1 VYFTRYFCLIKTEKY
16 DIILNEILKMEVEVK
31 MTDVKEIAYKRYQE
45 WLENVT
51 EESKEELFHLKDNE
65 DEIIDRFYKDLDF
78 GTGGLRGIM
87 GVGTNRMNVYSVAR
101 ATQGFSNY
109 LKRYKDFPSVVIA
122 YDTRRNS
129 DLFAKVAARVLAA
142 NNVNVYIFD
151 QVAPTPLLSFAVRKL
166 RTDGGIIVTASHN
179 PPEYNGYKVYT
190 SDGTQAVPQYANKI
204 TSEIE
209 KIDYF
214 KDIKMASFEEALN
227 SEQINMLDESIFND
241 YLDEIEGYIRSLNPK
256 MDKKPVIV
264 YTPLYGAALKL
275 VEGILK
281 RLGFEYSLVEEQS
294 KIDPSFS
301 TLKVPNPEE
310 KEAFELALKKAK
322 EIDADLVLATD
333 PDGDRIG
340 VFEKYKGNY
349 VSFTGNQVGVMLSHY
364 LLSKFSEFSSLKPDD
379 YIVKTIVTTDMVK
392 PIAQEFNV
400 KIEETLT
407 GFKYIGEKIENYMNS
422 GRKFIFGFEES
433 YGYLANDHVRDKDA
447 VIAAALISVMS
458 SEMLS
463 EMKTLTEYLKDLK
476 ERYGYYDEKLLSFTF
491 EGFEGTQK
499 IKRIM
504 NKMRKTPPI
513 KVGDFTLKE
522 TLDYLN
528 QIEGFP
534 KSDVVE
540 LRYSNIKIIARPS
553 GTEPKIKFYILVKSS
568 SEQKSVKLIK
578 EAEQAISEIVNV

>member
-1 VYFTRYFCLIKTEKY
+1 
-16 DIILNEILKMEVEVK
+16 ME
-31 MTDVKEIAYKRYQE
+31 DVKEVAYKRYQQ
-45 WLENVT
+45 WLENVADDF
-51 EESKEELFHLKDNE
+51 KEELLRLKDNE
-65 DEIIDRFYKDLDF
+65 KEIVDRFYKDLEF

-87 GVGTNRMNVYSVAR
+87 GVGTNRMNVYTVAR
-101 ATQGFSNY
+101 ATQGFANY
-109 LKRYKDFPSVVIA
+109 LKKHKDFPSVVIA
-122 YDTRRNS
+122 YDTRRTS
-129 DLFAKVAARVLAA
+129 DLFAKVAARVLAG
-142 NNVNVYIFD
+142 NHVNVYIFD

-166 RTDGGIIVTASHN
+166 KTDGGIIITASHN

-190 SDGTQAVPQYANKI
+190 SDGTQAVPKYANEI

-209 KIDYF
+209 KLDYF
-214 KDIKMASFEEALN
+214 KDIKITGFEEAVN
-227 SEQINMLDESIFND
+227 SEKINILNESIFND
-241 YLDEIEGYIRSLNPK
+241 YLDEIEAYIRSLNPK
-256 MDKKPVIV
+256 MDKKPIIV

-340 VFEKYKGNY
+340 VFEKYKGDY

-392 PIAQEFNV
+392 PIAEEFNV
-400 KIEETLT
+400 IIEETLT

-463 EMKTLTEYLKDLK
+463 KMKTLTEYLKDLK
-476 ERYGYYDEKLLSFTF
+476 ERYGHYDEKLLSFTF

-499 IKRIM
+499 IRRIM

-528 QIEGFP
+528 GIEGFP
-534 KSDVVE
+534 RSDVVE

-553 GTEPKIKFYILVKSS
+553 GTEPKIKFYIMVKGS
-568 SEQKSVKLIK
+568 SENESSKLIK
-578 EAEQAISEIVNV
+578 DAEQAVSEIVNV

>member
-1 VYFTRYFCLIKTEKY
+1 
-16 DIILNEILKMEVEVK
+16 MG
-31 MTDVKEIAYKRYQE
+31 DVKEIAYKRYQQ

-51 EESKEELFHLKDNE
+51 DDFKEELLRLKDNE
-65 DEIIDRFYKDLDF
+65 DEIIDRFYKDLEF

-87 GVGTNRMNVYSVAR
+87 GVGTNRMNVYIVAR
-101 ATQGFSNY
+101 ATQGFANY
-109 LKRYKDFPSVVIA
+109 LKKYKDFPSVVIA
-122 YDTRRNS
+122 YDTRMNS

-142 NNVNVYIFD
+142 NNVNVHIFD
-151 QVAPTPLLSFAVRKL
+151 QVAPTPLLSFSVRKL
-166 RTDGGIIVTASHN
+166 KADGGIIITASHN

-190 SDGTQAVPQYANKI
+190 SDGTQAVPKYANEI

-209 KIDYF
+209 KLDYF
-214 KDIKMASFEEALN
+214 KDIKMMNFEEAVN
-227 SEQINMLDESIFND
+227 SEKINILNESIFND

-275 VEGILK
+275 VEGILN
-281 RLGFEYSLVEEQS
+281 RLGFEFSLVEEQS

-340 VFEKYKGNY
+340 VFEKYKGDY

-400 KIEETLT
+400 KVEETLT
-407 GFKYIGEKIENYMNS
+407 GFKYIGEKIEKYIGS

-447 VIAAALISVMS
+447 IIAAALISVMS
-458 SEMLS
+458 SELLS
-463 EMKTLTEYLKDLK
+463 KMKTLTEYLKDLK

-504 NKMRKTPPI
+504 NKMRKNPPI
-513 KVGDFTLKE
+513 KIGDFTLKE

-528 QIEGFP
+528 GIEGFP

-540 LRYSNIKIIARPS
+540 LRYSNVKIIARPS
-553 GTEPKIKFYILVKSS
+553 GTEPKIKFYIMVKSTSENES
-568 SEQKSVKLIK
+568 SKLIK
-578 EAEQAISEIVNV
+578 DAEQAISELVNV

>member
-1 VYFTRYFCLIKTEKY
+1 
-16 DIILNEILKMEVEVK
+16 ME
-31 MTDVKEIAYKRYQE
+31 DVKEVAYKRYQQ
-45 WLENVT
+45 WLESVT
-51 EESKEELFHLKDNE
+51 DDFKEELLRLKDNE
-65 DEIIDRFYKDLDF
+65 EEIIDRFYKDLEF

-87 GVGTNRMNVYSVAR
+87 GVGTNRMNVYTVAR
-101 ATQGFSNY
+101 ATQGFANY
-109 LKRYKDFPSVVIA
+109 LKKYKDFPSVVIA
-122 YDTRRNS
+122 YDTRLNS

-142 NNVNVYIFD
+142 NNVNVHIFD
-151 QVAPTPLLSFAVRKL
+151 QVAPTPLLSFTVRKL
-166 RTDGGIIVTASHN
+166 KADGGIIITASHN
-179 PPEYNGYKVYT
+179 PPQYNGYKVYT
-190 SDGTQAVPQYANKI
+190 SDGTQAVPQYANEI

-209 KIDYF
+209 KLDYF
-214 KDIKMASFEEALN
+214 KDIKMMGFEEAVN
-227 SEQINMLDESIFND
+227 SEKINILSESIFND

-256 MDKKPVIV
+256 MDKKPLIV

-275 VEGILK
+275 VEGILN
-281 RLGFEYSLVEEQS
+281 RLGFEFSLVEEQS

-322 EIDADLVLATD
+322 EIDADLILATD

-340 VFEKYKGNY
+340 VFEKYKGDY
-349 VSFTGNQVGVMLSHY
+349 VSFTGNQIGVMLAHY
-364 LLSKFSEFSSLKPDD
+364 LLSKFREFSSLKPDD

-392 PIAQEFNV
+392 PIAQEFDV
-400 KIEETLT
+400 KVEETLT
-407 GFKYIGEKIENYMNS
+407 GFKYIGEKIEKYLGS
-422 GRKFIFGFEES
+422 GKKFIFGFEES

-447 VIAAALISVMS
+447 IIAAALISVMS
-458 SEMLS
+458 SESLS
-463 EMKTLTEYLKDLK
+463 KLKTLTEYLKDLK

-504 NKMRKTPPI
+504 SKMRKNPPI

-528 QIEGFP
+528 GIEGFP

-540 LRYSNIKIIARPS
+540 LRYSNVKIIARPS
-553 GTEPKIKFYILVKSS
+553 GTEPKIKFYIMVKSS
-568 SEQKSVKLIK
+568 SENESRKLIK
-578 EAEQAISEIVNV
+578 DAEQAISEIVNV

>member
-1 VYFTRYFCLIKTEKY
+1 
-16 DIILNEILKMEVEVK
+16 MEVEGK

-51 EESKEELFHLKDNE
+51 EESKEELYHLKDNE

-87 GVGTNRMNVYSVAR
+87 GVGTNRMNVYTVAR
-101 ATQGFSNY
+101 ATQGFANY

>member
-1 VYFTRYFCLIKTEKY
+1 
-16 DIILNEILKMEVEVK
+16 MEVGSE
-31 MTDVKEIAYKRYQE
+31 MEDVKEIAYKRYQQ

-51 EESKEELFHLKDNE
+51 EDFKEELMRLKDNE
-65 DEIIDRFYKDLDF
+65 DEIIDRFYKDLEF

-87 GVGTNRMNVYSVAR
+87 GVGTNRMNVYTVAR
-101 ATQGFSNY
+101 ATQGFANY
-109 LKRYKDFPSVVIA
+109 LKKYKDFPSVVIA
-122 YDTRRNS
+122 YDTRNNS

-142 NNVNVYIFD
+142 NNVNVHIFD
-151 QVAPTPLLSFAVRKL
+151 QVAPTPLLSFTVRKL
-166 RTDGGIIVTASHN
+166 KTDGGIVITASHN

-190 SDGTQAVPQYANKI
+190 SDGTQAVPQYANEI
-204 TSEIE
+204 TAEIE
-209 KIDYF
+209 KLDYF
-214 KDIKMASFEEALN
+214 KDIKMMSFEEAVN
-227 SEQINMLDESIFND
+227 SEKINILNETIFND

-256 MDKKPVIV
+256 MDKKPLIV

-275 VEGILK
+275 VKGILD
-281 RLGFEYSLVEEQS
+281 RLGFELSLVEEQS
-294 KIDPSFS
+294 KVDPSFS

-322 EIDADLVLATD
+322 EIDANLVLATD

-340 VFEKYKGNY
+340 IFEKYKGDY
-349 VSFTGNQVGVMLSHY
+349 VSFTGNQVGVMLAHY
-364 LLSKFSEFSSLKPDD
+364 LLSKFREFSSLNPDD

-400 KIEETLT
+400 KVEETLT
-407 GFKYIGEKIENYMNS
+407 GFKYIGEKIEKYIGS

-447 VIAAALISVMS
+447 IIAAALISVMS
-458 SEMLS
+458 SELLS
-463 EMKTLTEYLKDLK
+463 KMKTLTEYLKDLK

-528 QIEGFP
+528 GIEGFP

-540 LRYSNIKIIARPS
+540 LRYSNVKIIARPS
-553 GTEPKIKFYILVKSS
+553 GTEPKIKFYIMVKSS
-568 SEQKSVKLIK
+568 SENESRKLIK
-578 EAEQAISEIVNV
+578 DAEQVISEIVNV

>member
-1 VYFTRYFCLIKTEKY
+1 
-16 DIILNEILKMEVEVK
+16 MES
-31 MTDVKEIAYKRYQE
+31 VKEIAYKRYQQ

-51 EESKEELFHLKDNE
+51 DDFKEELFRLKDNE
-65 DEIIDRFYKDLDF
+65 DEIIDRFYKDLEF

-87 GVGTNRMNVYSVAR
+87 GVGTNRMNVYTVAR
-101 ATQGFSNY
+101 ATQGFANY

-190 SDGTQAVPQYANKI
+190 SDGTQAVPQYANEI

-214 KDIKMASFEEALN
+214 KDIKMASFEEAVN

-275 VEGILK
+275 VEGILN
-281 RLGFEYSLVEEQS
+281 RLGFEFSLVEEQS

-340 VFEKYKGNY
+340 VFEKYKGDY

-400 KIEETLT
+400 KVEETLT

-447 VIAAALISVMS
+447 VIVAALISVIG
-458 SEMLS
+458 SELLS
-463 EMKTLTEYLKDLK
+463 KMKTLTEYLKDLK

-491 EGFEGTQK
+491 EGFEGAQK

-504 NKMRKTPPI
+504 SKMRKTPPI

-528 QIEGFP
+528 EIEGFP

-568 SEQKSVKLIK
+568 SEQESVKLIK

>member
-1 VYFTRYFCLIKTEKY
+1 
-16 DIILNEILKMEVEVK
+16 MEVGSE
-31 MTDVKEIAYKRYQE
+31 MEDVKEIAYKRYQQ

-51 EESKEELFHLKDNE
+51 EDFKEELMRLKDNE
-65 DEIIDRFYKDLDF
+65 DEIIDRFYKDLEF

-87 GVGTNRMNVYSVAR
+87 GVGTNRMNVYTVAR
-101 ATQGFSNY
+101 ATQGFANY
-109 LKRYKDFPSVVIA
+109 LKKYKDFPSVVIA
-122 YDTRRNS
+122 YDTRNNS

-142 NNVNVYIFD
+142 NNVNVHIFD
-151 QVAPTPLLSFAVRKL
+151 QVAPTPLLSFTVRKL
-166 RTDGGIIVTASHN
+166 KTDGGIVITASHN

-190 SDGTQAVPQYANKI
+190 SDGTQAVPQYANEI
-204 TSEIE
+204 TAEIE
-209 KIDYF
+209 KLDYF
-214 KDIKMASFEEALN
+214 KDIKMMSFEEAVN
-227 SEQINMLDESIFND
+227 SEKINILNETIFND

-256 MDKKPVIV
+256 MDKKPLIV

-275 VEGILK
+275 VEGILN
-281 RLGFEYSLVEEQS
+281 RLGFELSLVEEQS
-294 KIDPSFS
+294 KVDPSFS

-322 EIDADLVLATD
+322 EIDANLVLATD

-340 VFEKYKGNY
+340 IFEKYNGDY
-349 VSFTGNQVGVMLSHY
+349 VSFTGNQVGVMLAHY
-364 LLSKFSEFSSLKPDD
+364 LLSKFREFSSLNPDD

-400 KIEETLT
+400 KVEETLT
-407 GFKYIGEKIENYMNS
+407 GFKYIGEKIEKYIGS

-447 VIAAALISVMS
+447 IIAAALISVMS
-458 SEMLS
+458 SELLS
-463 EMKTLTEYLKDLK
+463 KMKTLTEYLKDLK

-528 QIEGFP
+528 GIEGFP

-540 LRYSNIKIIARPS
+540 LRYSNVKIIARPS
-553 GTEPKIKFYILVKSS
+553 GTEPKIKFYIMVKSS
-568 SEQKSVKLIK
+568 SENESRKLIK
-578 EAEQAISEIVNV
+578 DAEQVISEIVNV

>member
-1 VYFTRYFCLIKTEKY
+1 
-16 DIILNEILKMEVEVK
+16 MEVGSE
-31 MTDVKEIAYKRYQE
+31 MEDVKEIAYKRYQQ

-51 EESKEELFHLKDNE
+51 EDFKEELMRLKDNE
-65 DEIIDRFYKDLDF
+65 DEIIDRFYKDLEF

-87 GVGTNRMNVYSVAR
+87 GVGTNRMNVYTVAR
-101 ATQGFSNY
+101 ATQGFANY
-109 LKRYKDFPSVVIA
+109 LKKYKDFPSVVIA
-122 YDTRRNS
+122 YDTRNNS

-142 NNVNVYIFD
+142 NNVNVHIFD
-151 QVAPTPLLSFAVRKL
+151 QVAPTPLLSFTVRKL
-166 RTDGGIIVTASHN
+166 KTDGGIVITASHN

-190 SDGTQAVPQYANKI
+190 SDGTQAVPKYANEI
-204 TSEIE
+204 TAEIE
-209 KIDYF
+209 KLDYF
-214 KDIKMASFEEALN
+214 KDIKMMSFEEAVN
-227 SEQINMLDESIFND
+227 SEKINILNETIFND

-256 MDKKPVIV
+256 MDKKPLIV

-275 VEGILK
+275 VKGILD
-281 RLGFEYSLVEEQS
+281 RLGFELSLVEEQS

-322 EIDADLVLATD
+322 EIDANLVLATD

-340 VFEKYKGNY
+340 IFEKYKGDY
-349 VSFTGNQVGVMLSHY
+349 VSFTGNQVGVMLAHY
-364 LLSKFSEFSSLKPDD
+364 LLSKFREFSSLNPDD

-400 KIEETLT
+400 KVEETLT
-407 GFKYIGEKIENYMNS
+407 GFKYIGEKIEKYIGS

-447 VIAAALISVMS
+447 IIAAALISVMS
-458 SEMLS
+458 SELLS
-463 EMKTLTEYLKDLK
+463 KMKTLTEYLKDLK

-528 QIEGFP
+528 GIEGFP

-540 LRYSNIKIIARPS
+540 LRYSNVKIIARPS
-553 GTEPKIKFYILVKSS
+553 GTEPKIKFYIMVKSS
-568 SEQKSVKLIK
+568 SENESRKLIK
-578 EAEQAISEIVNV
+578 DAEQVISEIVNV

>member
-1 VYFTRYFCLIKTEKY
+1 
-16 DIILNEILKMEVEVK
+16 MEVEVK

>member
-1 VYFTRYFCLIKTEKY
+1 
-16 DIILNEILKMEVEVK
+16 MEVGSE
-31 MTDVKEIAYKRYQE
+31 MEDVKEVAYKRYQQ
-45 WLENVT
+45 WLENVADDF
-51 EESKEELFHLKDNE
+51 KEELLRLKDNE
-65 DEIIDRFYKDLDF
+65 KEIVDRFYKDLEF

-87 GVGTNRMNVYSVAR
+87 GVGTNRMNVYTVAR
-101 ATQGFSNY
+101 ATQGFANY
-109 LKRYKDFPSVVIA
+109 LKKHKDFPSVVIA
-122 YDTRRNS
+122 YDTRRTS
-129 DLFAKVAARVLAA
+129 GLFAKVAARVLAG

-166 RTDGGIIVTASHN
+166 KTDGGIIITASHN

-190 SDGTQAVPQYANKI
+190 SDGTQAVPKYANEI

-209 KIDYF
+209 KLDYF
-214 KDIKMASFEEALN
+214 KDIKITGFEEAVN
-227 SEQINMLDESIFND
+227 SEKINILNESIFND
-241 YLDEIEGYIRSLNPK
+241 YLDEIEAYIRSLNPK
-256 MDKKPVIV
+256 MDKNPVIV

-340 VFEKYKGNY
+340 VFEKYKGDY

-392 PIAQEFNV
+392 PIAEEFNV

-463 EMKTLTEYLKDLK
+463 KMKTLTEYLKDLK
-476 ERYGYYDEKLLSFTF
+476 ERYGHYDEKLLSFTF

-528 QIEGFP
+528 GIEGFP

-553 GTEPKIKFYILVKSS
+553 GTEPKIKFYIMVKGS
-568 SEQKSVKLIK
+568 SENESSKLIK
-578 EAEQAISEIVNV
+578 DAEQAVSEIVNV

>member
-1 VYFTRYFCLIKTEKY
+1 
-16 DIILNEILKMEVEVK
+16 MEVGSE
-31 MTDVKEIAYKRYQE
+31 MEDVKEVAYKRYQQ
-45 WLENVT
+45 WLENVADDF
-51 EESKEELFHLKDNE
+51 KEELLRLKDNE
-65 DEIIDRFYKDLDF
+65 KEIVDRFYKDLEF

-87 GVGTNRMNVYSVAR
+87 GVGTNRMNVYTVAR
-101 ATQGFSNY
+101 ATQGFANY
-109 LKRYKDFPSVVIA
+109 LKKHKDFPSVVIA
-122 YDTRRNS
+122 YDTRRTS
-129 DLFAKVAARVLAA
+129 DLFAKVAARVLAG
-142 NNVNVYIFD
+142 NHVNVYIFD

-166 RTDGGIIVTASHN
+166 KTDGGIIITASHN

-190 SDGTQAVPQYANKI
+190 SDGTQAVPKYANEI

-209 KIDYF
+209 KLDYF
-214 KDIKMASFEEALN
+214 KDIKITGFEEAVN
-227 SEQINMLDESIFND
+227 SEKINILNESIFND
-241 YLDEIEGYIRSLNPK
+241 YLDEIEAYIRSLNPK
-256 MDKKPVIV
+256 MDKKPIIV

-340 VFEKYKGNY
+340 VFEKYKGDY

-392 PIAQEFNV
+392 PIAEEFNV
-400 KIEETLT
+400 IIEETLT

-463 EMKTLTEYLKDLK
+463 KMKTLTEYLKDLK
-476 ERYGYYDEKLLSFTF
+476 ERYGHYDEKLLSFTF

-499 IKRIM
+499 IRRIM

-528 QIEGFP
+528 GIEGFP
-534 KSDVVE
+534 RSDVVE

-553 GTEPKIKFYILVKSS
+553 GTEPKIKFYIMVKGS
-568 SEQKSVKLIK
+568 SENESSKLIK
-578 EAEQAISEIVNV
+578 DAEQAVSEIVNV

>member
-1 VYFTRYFCLIKTEKY
+1 
-16 DIILNEILKMEVEVK
+16 

-87 GVGTNRMNVYSVAR
+87 GVGTNRMNVYTVAR
-101 ATQGFSNY
+101 ATQGFANY

-190 SDGTQAVPQYANKI
+190 SDGTQAVPLYANKI

>member
-1 VYFTRYFCLIKTEKY
+1 
-16 DIILNEILKMEVEVK
+16 MES
-31 MTDVKEIAYKRYQE
+31 VKEIAYKRYQQ

-51 EESKEELFHLKDNE
+51 DDFKEELFRLKDNE
-65 DEIIDRFYKDLDF
+65 DEIIDRFYKDLEF

-87 GVGTNRMNVYSVAR
+87 GVGTNRMNVYTVAR
-101 ATQGFSNY
+101 ATQGFANY
-109 LKRYKDFPSVVIA
+109 LKKYKDFPSVVIA
-122 YDTRRNS
+122 YDTRMNS

-142 NNVNVYIFD
+142 NNVNVHIFD
-151 QVAPTPLLSFAVRKL
+151 QVAPTPLLSFTVRKL
-166 RTDGGIIVTASHN
+166 KADGGIIITASHN

-190 SDGTQAVPQYANKI
+190 SDGTQAVPQYANEI

-209 KIDYF
+209 KLDYF
-214 KDIKMASFEEALN
+214 KDIKLMSFEEAIN
-227 SEQINMLDESIFND
+227 SEKINILNESIFND

-275 VEGILK
+275 VEGILN
-281 RLGFEYSLVEEQS
+281 RLGFEFSLVEEQA
-294 KIDPSFS
+294 KIDHSFS

-322 EIDADLVLATD
+322 EKDADLVLATD

-340 VFEKYKGNY
+340 VFEKYKGDY

-364 LLSKFSEFSSLKPDD
+364 LLSKFKEFSSLKPDD

-400 KIEETLT
+400 KVEETLT
-407 GFKYIGEKIENYMNS
+407 GFKYIGEKIEKYMGS

-447 VIAAALISVMS
+447 IIAVALISVMS
-458 SEMLS
+458 SELLS
-463 EMKTLTEYLKDLK
+463 KMKTLTEYLKDLK

-504 NKMRKTPPI
+504 TKMRKNPPI
-513 KVGDFTLKE
+513 KIGDFNLKE

-528 QIEGFP
+528 GIEGFP

-540 LRYSNIKIIARPS
+540 LRYSNVKIIARPS
-553 GTEPKIKFYILVKSS
+553 GTEPKIKFYIMVKSA
-568 SEQKSVKLIK
+568 SENESGKLIK
-578 EAEQAISEIVNV
+578 DAEQAISEIVNV

>member
-1 VYFTRYFCLIKTEKY
+1 
-16 DIILNEILKMEVEVK
+16 MEVGSE
-31 MTDVKEIAYKRYQE
+31 MEDVKEIAYKRYQQ

-51 EESKEELFHLKDNE
+51 EDFKEELMRLKDNE
-65 DEIIDRFYKDLDF
+65 DEIIDRFYKDLEF

-87 GVGTNRMNVYSVAR
+87 GVGTNRMNVYTVAR
-101 ATQGFSNY
+101 ATQGFANY
-109 LKRYKDFPSVVIA
+109 LKKYKDFPSVVIA
-122 YDTRRNS
+122 YDTRNNS

-142 NNVNVYIFD
+142 NNVNVHIFD
-151 QVAPTPLLSFAVRKL
+151 QVAPTPLLSFTVRKL
-166 RTDGGIIVTASHN
+166 KTDGGIVITASHN

-190 SDGTQAVPQYANKI
+190 SDGTQAVPQYANEI
-204 TSEIE
+204 TAEIE
-209 KIDYF
+209 KLDYF
-214 KDIKMASFEEALN
+214 KDIKMMSFEEAVN
-227 SEQINMLDESIFND
+227 SEKINILNETIFND

-256 MDKKPVIV
+256 MDKKPLIV

-275 VEGILK
+275 VKGILD
-281 RLGFEYSLVEEQS
+281 RLGFELSLVEEQS
-294 KIDPSFS
+294 KVDPSFS

-322 EIDADLVLATD
+322 EIDANLVLATD

-340 VFEKYKGNY
+340 IFEKYNGDY
-349 VSFTGNQVGVMLSHY
+349 VSFTGNQVGVMLAHY
-364 LLSKFSEFSSLKPDD
+364 LLSKFREFSSLNPDD

-400 KIEETLT
+400 KVEETLT
-407 GFKYIGEKIENYMNS
+407 GFKYIGEKIEKYIGS

-447 VIAAALISVMS
+447 IIAAALISVMS
-458 SEMLS
+458 SELLS
-463 EMKTLTEYLKDLK
+463 KMKTLTEYLKDLK

-528 QIEGFP
+528 GIEGFP

-540 LRYSNIKIIARPS
+540 LRYSNVKIIARPS
-553 GTEPKIKFYILVKSS
+553 GTEPKIKFYIMVKSS
-568 SEQKSVKLIK
+568 SENESRKLIK
-578 EAEQAISEIVNV
+578 DAEQVISEIVNV

>member
-1 VYFTRYFCLIKTEKY
+1 
-16 DIILNEILKMEVEVK
+16 
-31 MTDVKEIAYKRYQE
+31 
-45 WLENVT
+45 
-51 EESKEELFHLKDNE
+51 
-65 DEIIDRFYKDLDF
+65 
-78 GTGGLRGIM
+78 
-87 GVGTNRMNVYSVAR
+87 
-101 ATQGFSNY
+101 
-109 LKRYKDFPSVVIA
+109 
-122 YDTRRNS
+122 
-129 DLFAKVAARVLAA
+129 
-142 NNVNVYIFD
+142 
-151 QVAPTPLLSFAVRKL
+151 
-166 RTDGGIIVTASHN
+166 
-179 PPEYNGYKVYT
+179 
-190 SDGTQAVPQYANKI
+190 I

-209 KIDYF
+209 KLDYF
-214 KDIKMASFEEALN
+214 KDIKITGFEEAVN
-227 SEQINMLDESIFND
+227 SEKINILNESIFND
-241 YLDEIEGYIRSLNPK
+241 YLDEIEAYIRSLNPK
-256 MDKKPVIV
+256 MDKNPVIV

-340 VFEKYKGNY
+340 VFEKYKGDY

-392 PIAQEFNV
+392 PIAEEFNV

-463 EMKTLTEYLKDLK
+463 KMKTLTEYLKDLK
-476 ERYGYYDEKLLSFTF
+476 ERYGHYDEKLLSFTF

-528 QIEGFP
+528 GIEGFP

-553 GTEPKIKFYILVKSS
+553 GTEPKIKFYIMVKGS
-568 SEQKSVKLIK
+568 SENESSKLIK
-578 EAEQAISEIVNV
+578 DAEQAVSEIVNV

>member
-1 VYFTRYFCLIKTEKY
+1 
-16 DIILNEILKMEVEVK
+16 MEVGSE
-31 MTDVKEIAYKRYQE
+31 MEDVKEIAYKRYQQ

-51 EESKEELFHLKDNE
+51 DDFKEELFRLNDNE
-65 DEIIDRFYKDLDF
+65 DEIIDRFYKDLEF

-87 GVGTNRMNVYSVAR
+87 GVGTNRMNVYTVAR
-101 ATQGFSNY
+101 ATQGFANY
-109 LKRYKDFPSVVIA
+109 LKKYKDFPSVVIA
-122 YDTRRNS
+122 YDTRMNS

-142 NNVNVYIFD
+142 NNVNVHIFD
-151 QVAPTPLLSFAVRKL
+151 QVAPTPLLSFTVRKL
-166 RTDGGIIVTASHN
+166 KTDGGIIITASHN

-190 SDGTQAVPQYANKI
+190 SDGTQAVPQYANEI

-209 KIDYF
+209 KLDYF
-214 KDIKMASFEEALN
+214 KDIKLMSFEEAVN
-227 SEQINMLDESIFND
+227 SEKINILNESIFND

-275 VEGILK
+275 VEGILN
-281 RLGFEYSLVEEQS
+281 RLGFEFSLVEEQS
-294 KIDPSFS
+294 KIDTSFS

-322 EIDADLVLATD
+322 EKDADLVLATD

-340 VFEKYKGNY
+340 VFEKYKGDY

-364 LLSKFSEFSSLKPDD
+364 LLSKFKEFSSLKPDD

-400 KIEETLT
+400 KVEETLT
-407 GFKYIGEKIENYMNS
+407 GFKYIGEKIEKYMGS

-447 VIAAALISVMS
+447 IIAVALISVMS
-458 SEMLS
+458 SELLS
-463 EMKTLTEYLKDLK
+463 KMKTLTEYLKDLK

-504 NKMRKTPPI
+504 TKMRKNPPI
-513 KVGDFTLKE
+513 KIGNFNLKE

-528 QIEGFP
+528 GIEGFP

-540 LRYSNIKIIARPS
+540 LRYSNVKIIARPS
-553 GTEPKIKFYILVKSS
+553 GTEPKIKFYIMVKSA
-568 SEQKSVKLIK
+568 SENESGKLIK
-578 EAEQAISEIVNV
+578 DAEQAISEIVNV